1 MLHWNNLD
9 TLTAFEKLKA
19 RKGSVNLQ
27 EAMAGESGARRV
39 LTYAVPMAC
48 GLTYN
53 YAAKAVDDEL
63 LSVLKELAEQ
73 AQLQEKYEALYNGEM
88 INTGEKRLVLHQLT
102 RGQLGNPVVVD
113 GVDKYAFYT
122 GEQKKAA
129 AFAEKVHAGEIANA
143 DGEKFTTVVQIGI
156 GGSDLGPRAM
166 YLALENWAKE
176 NGGPPRHVSGA
187 GKLGQGERRVPAR
200 SPLYQQRGSR
210 RCGECAQIDRP

>member
-1 MLHWNNLD
+1 MLQWNNLD
-9 TLTAFEKLKA
+9 TLTAFEKLKS

-27 EAMAGESGARRV
+27 EAMAGESGAQRV
-39 LTYAVPMAC
+39 SKYTAPMAC
-48 GLTYN
+48 GLVYH

-63 LSVLKELAEQ
+63 LSVLQELAAE
-73 AQLQEKYEALYNGEM
+73 AQLQEKYAALYNGEM

-102 RGQLGNPVVVD
+102 RGQLGNAVIVD

-129 AFAEKVHAGEIANA
+129 AFARKVHAGEIANA

-176 NGGPPRHVSGA
+176 NGAHSGSKPVLSA
-187 GKLGQGERRVPAR
+187 TWTPTM
-200 SPLYQQRGSR
+200 QRT
-210 RCGECAQIDRP
+210 C